1 MLMLG
6 RLRSRIKQA
15 CDGQG
20 KRWYTS
26 TLELQ
31 LVSLAFCVACR
42 DVPTLHVRVDR
53 QTPAT
58 LWSPRK
64 SHTTSN
70 KRSREVCTSSRV
82 PAVQA
87 FGLTWALP
95 LEVLQQRAAMEP
107 RSGSE
112 CQQRLTGPPSA
123 SRLRWE
129 IWSQNLKRLEF
140 DSDMPLN
147 TVSWPASIQQL
158 SFRVC
163 FNHQLWESRGRSAY
177 RRYRS
182 GMSSTSPL
190 PKSCGRP
197 LCSSY
202 RSGRNLNTPW
212 PGSYGRPP
220 YQM

>member
-1 MLMLG
+1 MLG

-42 DVPTLHVRVDR
+42 DVRSCTCVLTAKRP
-53 QTPAT
+53 PS

-140 DSDMPLN
+140 GSDMPLN
-147 TVSWPASIQQL
+147 TVSWPASLQQL
-158 SFRVC
+158 SSGVC

-190 PKSCGRP
+190 PKSCDRT
-197 LCSSY
+197 LCSS
-202 RSGRNLNTPW
+202 SHSEWNLNNPW
-212 PGSYGRPP
+212 PSSYGRPP
-220 YQM
+220 CKV